1 MFILNLI
8 LPFLLTYFITRIAL
22 PYFKKYISAAPTQRG
37 LHNYSKPS
45 GGGIIFSLIC
55 LIFSAN
61 NNFFYLA
68 LISMP
73 LSIIGL
79 IDDRFNISSKYR
91 LIVQLFTVILI
102 ISYLKNNEINFLN
115 TFIDNNILINFIFI
129 FLGLAIINFI
139 NFMDGI
145 DGLVSGSF
153 IIVLLLTNSESNYL
167 FPLIGSLIGFLFF
180 NWQPSK
186 IFMGDSGSLFLGSI
200 FVGIIFKSNTNV
212 QFLEI
217 LLLSTPLIIDPLIT
231 LIRRVYNK
239 QSFWEPHKLHLYQ
252 RLVSAGLSH
261 STVSSIYI
269 ASILLLG
276 IVYKFS
282 NLINLIIFS
291 GFVVI
296 LGLFL
301 DYKFAI
307 NFNERK

>member
-8 LPFLLTYFITRIAL
+8 LPFLLTCLITKITL
-22 PYFKKYISAAPTQRG
+22 PYFRKYISAAPTQRG
-37 LHNYSKPS
+37 LHNYTKPS

-61 NNFFYLA
+61 NTFFYLA

-91 LIVQLFTVILI
+91 LIAQLFTVILI
-102 ISYLKNNEINFLN
+102 ISYLRNNEITFLN
-115 TFIDNNILINFIFI
+115 TFIDNNILIYFILV

-153 IIVLLLTNSESNYL
+153 IIVLLLINSESNYL

-200 FVGIIFKSNTNV
+200 LVGIIFKSNTNV
-212 QFLEI
+212 QFLEF
-217 LLLSTPLIIDPLIT
+217 LLLTTPLILDPLIT
-231 LIRRVYNK
+231 LIRRVCNK

-269 ASILLLG
+269 ASILLLC

-282 NLINLIIFS
+282 NLISLIIFS
-291 GFVVI
+291 GFVLF